1 MHSGRTAAVTGDAG
15 ASVAVNRKAITLEF
29 ERDPK
34 YQRVLKQMEKR
45 LNNAKSVSVG
55 ILADAEYPK
64 GYSNRKDHRISET
77 RTTTS
82 VAQVAFWNEFGAP
95 KAHIPPRP
103 FMRTTITECSP
114 RWGETM
120 AYLAKTYNY
129 DALKMLTSMGE
140 GIQGQIRLTIQ
151 GWSAPANAAFTVKI
165 KGFNKPLTD
174 EGIMKEK
181 VDFVVLK

>member
-1 MHSGRTAAVTGDAG
+1 MGAAG
-15 ASVAVNRKAITLEF
+15 ADVAVNRKSVSIDWDK
-29 ERDPK
+29 DPK
-34 YQRVLKQMEKR
+34 FQRVLKQMEKR

-55 ILADAEYPK
+55 ILADAQYPA
-64 GYSNRKDHRISET
+64 GYSTRQDHRISET
-77 RTTTS
+77 RSTTS
-82 VAQVAFWNEFGAP
+82 VAQVAFWQEFGAP
-95 KAHIPPRP
+95 KAHIPARP

-114 RWGETM
+114 RWGESM
-120 AYLAKTYNY
+120 AYLAKVYNY

-151 GWSAPANAAFTVKI
+151 GWSAPANAPYTVEV

-181 VDFVVLK
+181 VDYVVLK